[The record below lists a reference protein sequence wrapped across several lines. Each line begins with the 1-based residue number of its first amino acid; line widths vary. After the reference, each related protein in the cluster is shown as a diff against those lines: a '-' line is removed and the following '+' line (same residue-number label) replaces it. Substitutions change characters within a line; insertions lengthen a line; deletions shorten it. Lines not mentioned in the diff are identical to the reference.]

1 MENTIFRR
9 SSAALVLTLTAGA
22 LFAQEQQPEAQAE
35 ETTPAEEVVDPVME
49 HSFFRGWEGSAE
61 VGMNGS
67 TGNTERFNLRAGLNA
82 ERDTDRTFTTSSLT
96 YTYAKE
102 DGNDT
107 ENRLRFQLRNDWK
120 LPDSP
125 RWFLFAQGSAE
136 YDDFQ
141 DWDVRLDGFFGLGYR
156 FIDTERTRLNGRLGT
171 GLSYDIGGS
180 DNRIRPEGLLGV
192 DFRHQITE
200 RQLFRADSEY
210 LPEYSNFAH
219 YRIRSRASYEILVD
233 PEVNL
238 TLKLGVENRYDS
250 NPGSG
255 FKRNDF
261 DYFAVL
267 AWSF

>member
-1 MENTIFRR
+1 MESIVKHT
-9 SSAALVLTLTAGA
+9 ATALVLALASGSVLGA
-22 LFAQEQQPEAQAE
+22 AEKQPETPAE
-35 ETTPAEEVVDPVME
+35 ETTPAEEVIDPVME
-49 HSFFRGWEGSAE
+49 HSFFRGWDGSAE

-67 TGNTERFNLRAGLNA
+67 TGNTERFNLRAGINA
-82 ERDTDRTFTTSSLT
+82 ERDTDRTFTTTSLT

-120 LPDSP
+120 LADS
-125 RWFLFAQGSAE
+125 RWFVFAQGSAE

-141 DWDVRLDGFFGLGYR
+141 DWDVRLDGFLGLGYR

-180 DNRIRPEGLLGV
+180 DNRIRLEGLAGA
-192 DFRHQITE
+192 DIRHQITE
-200 RQLFRADSEY
+200 RQLFRADVEY
-210 LPEYSNFAH
+210 LPEYANFAH
-219 YRIRSRASYEILVD
+219 YRIRARASYEIIVD

-238 TLKLGVENRYDS
+238 SLKLGVENRYDS
-250 NPGSG
+250 DPGEG
-255 FKRNDF
+255 FKRNDL